1 MKTIDICRSFF
12 NSSSYSAVAA
22 VRIIIGLHIRRMS
35 SHWHA
40 HAFEVHSR
48 CRKRQHLN
56 WFQMLKL
63 IIVKAKLCQ
72 FIVAKRFKKK
82 KQFFASFRPTRQ
94 RTTVPQGNNRNNK
107 KQRSQHLYSIC
118 WKDNELCADDGAM
131 MRAYLETTRRTGK
144 HAEDYMDEYHSV
156 HHHSLRWFD
165 ANVSDSKSV
174 RNMCTFVSAGCDYA
188 ICVHMCSVTHS
199 IHMPTRNKYTLLNWM
214 TCMVYGFM
222 TVVGVVAVVAVF
234 STAQWRWTEF
244 GLQHQHQHR
253 TVCVFLMHRY
263 HPSYWLS

>member
-1 MKTIDICRSFF
+1 MLTHLKFIHVAENGSILIGFKCSSSSLFRQNYA
-12 NSSSYSAVAA
+12 NSSS
-22 VRIIIGLHIRRMS
+22 
-35 SHWHA
+35 
-40 HAFEVHSR
+40 
-48 CRKRQHLN
+48 QN
-56 WFQMLKL
+56 DQ
-63 IIVKAKLCQ
+63 
-72 FIVAKRFKKK
+72 K
-82 KQFFASFRPTRQ
+82 KQFVASFRPTRK

-188 ICVHMCSVTHS
+188 ICVHMCSATHS